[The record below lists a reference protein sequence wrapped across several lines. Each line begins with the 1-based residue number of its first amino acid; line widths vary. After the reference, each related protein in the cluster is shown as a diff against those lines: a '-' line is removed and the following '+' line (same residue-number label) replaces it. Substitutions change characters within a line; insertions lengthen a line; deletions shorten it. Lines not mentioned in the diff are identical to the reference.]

1 MAVRGRMFVS
11 GSLTWRVESE
21 MRVLHTLKLPLMLVV
36 CVGSVWAAA
45 WQSSVSD
52 SSKCEMLPATAEAK
66 QLTVSIRR
74 AAAERGEL
82 IADTETG
89 DVFH

>member
-1 MAVRGRMFVS
+1 
-11 GSLTWRVESE
+11 
-21 MRVLHTLKLPLMLVV
+21 MRVLHTLKLPMMLLV

-52 SSKCEMLPATAEAK
+52 SKRDMLPATAEAQ

-74 AAAERGEL
+74 AAIERGEL
-82 IADTETG
+82 ICDTDTS
-89 DVFH
+89 DAFN

>member
-1 MAVRGRMFVS
+1 
-11 GSLTWRVESE
+11 
-21 MRVLHTLKLPLMLVV
+21 MRVLHTLKLPMMLLV

-52 SSKCEMLPATAEAK
+52 SKRDMLPATAEAQ

-74 AAAERGEL
+74 AAIERGEL
-82 IADTETG
+82 ICDTDTG
-89 DVFH
+89 DAFN

>member
-1 MAVRGRMFVS
+1 
-11 GSLTWRVESE
+11 
-21 MRVLHTLKLPLMLVV
+21 MRVLHTLKLPMMLLV

-52 SSKCEMLPATAEAK
+52 SKRDMLPATAEAQ

-74 AAAERGEL
+74 AAIERGEL
-82 IADTETG
+82 ISDTDTS
-89 DVFH
+89 DAFN